1 MAAPRLNTER
11 EALILNAISQL
22 DLAGF
27 AAEAAVVSRL
37 WYELEQLREGN
48 RRRHTRHQER
58 KRHATIKAQLDE
70 WNATVE
76 DN

>member
-1 MAAPRLNTER
+1 MAAPRRNTDR
-11 EALILNAISQL
+11 EALLLNAISQL
-22 DLAGF
+22 DLAGLS
-27 AAEAAVVSRL
+27 AEAAVVSRI
-37 WYELEQLREGN
+37 WFELEALREGN

-58 KRHATIKAQLDE
+58 KRHATITAQLDE